1 MTARVKV
8 PGRGWAYTGVILGG
22 LVSIAANVAH
32 SFIPPLGARTSWE
45 PEPGAVVGAVVWPVF
60 LFVAVEI
67 FARVRWPHGIAWR
80 LVRWVGLLPVAG
92 LAALVSYRHLSGLL
106 AHYGEEPIIYYV
118 GPLAVDGLMV
128 MATGAL
134 LATGRYR
141 HHSAPDTPVHEL
153 VPVSAAA
160 PAAPI
165 GGAAVA
171 PSRPPSLVDAAKPE
185 PSSPTSSPAPTVTPA
200 VLAQKV
206 TARPTAA
213 PATSAAVSRPGT
225 STATRPKP
233 SNKAT
238 PPAPRPAP
246 SPTDISVTA
255 RDRARPTTPVVEPEL
270 LARVRAEAEK
280 YRTEHG
286 SPITPG
292 QLAVRL
298 RMTSE
303 QAQQALAVLNL
314 APDSPTAPT
323 TTVNGQPAKATR

>member
-32 SFIPPLGARTSWE
+32 SFIPPFGARASWE

-67 FARVRWPHGIAWR
+67 FARVRWPLGIAWR

-141 HHSAPDTPVHEL
+141 HHSAPDLPVPTS
-153 VPVSAAA
+153 VPVPAAA
-160 PAAPI
+160 PAAPV
-165 GGAAVA
+165 GGAAGA
-171 PSRPPSLVDAAKPE
+171 PTRPLSLVDAAKPE
-185 PSSPTSSPAPTVTPA
+185 PSSTTSSPAPTVTPA
-200 VLAQKV
+200 VLAGKV
-206 TARPTAA
+206 TARPPAA
-213 PATSAAVSRPGT
+213 PAMSAAASRPG
-225 STATRPKP
+225 TATRPKP
-233 SNKAT
+233 SKKAT
-238 PPAPRPAP
+238 PPAARPAP

-255 RDRARPTTPVVEPEL
+255 RDRARPTTPVVLPEL

-286 SPITPG
+286 TPITPG
-292 QLAVRL
+292 QVAVRL

-314 APDSPTAPT
+314 ASPDSPSAPT
-323 TTVNGQPAKATR
+323 TTVNGQPPKATR